1 MVEASQGRIGRPY
14 LKTTDP
20 GVATGTLSTWDLEAG
35 GSGVGGQPEYPLRF
49 RNYFHLRSQHS
60 TALKERSLPFN
71 FQATKRTETGP
82 SPSMLGQAKGHWSP
96 WMQVLLF
103 QF

>member
-1 MVEASQGRIGRPY
+1 MVEASQGCTGRPH

-49 RNYFHLRSQHS
+49 RNYFHLRSQHIPLFEGKIS
-60 TALKERSLPFN
+60 TLQLPSHKENAL
-71 FQATKRTETGP
+71 A
-82 SPSMLGQAKGHWSP
+82 
-96 WMQVLLF
+96 
-103 QF
+103 